1 MQDVFPNSAKTH
13 PRRRIKAGRAV
24 LLTAMILLAA
34 IYMIP
39 LLWMLLTSL
48 KTNKELSM
56 LPIRVFPALPQW
68 ENYKTV
74 FSVVP
79 FANAYKNS
87 LLATLGT
94 VTLVVVT
101 SSMGG
106 YSFAKLEFPGRD
118 AIFSGVLATMM
129 VPFFLLAIPLFYIFR
144 ILGLINTIPGL
155 ILPMG
160 VSAFGTFL
168 MRQNIMSIPTDL
180 VHAARI
186 DGCSEWRIF
195 WQIILPLAKAAIGT
209 LVIFS
214 FIQAWDEFMWALML
228 AQKPEMW
235 TLPLVLRKLE
245 MADQKMYHL
254 QMAGATM
261 AVIPTIIVF
270 TFAQKQIIQSVALS
284 GLKL

>member
-1 MQDVFPNSAKTH
+1 MTGST
-13 PRRRIKAGRAV
+13 RIRLRHKVKPGRV
-24 LLTAMILLAA
+24 ILLAA
-34 IYMIP
+34 MITLAVIYMIP
-39 LLWMLLTSL
+39 LIWMLLTSL
-48 KTNKELSM
+48 KTNKELSL
-56 LPIRVFPALPQW
+56 LPIRMLPAAPQW
-68 ENYKTV
+68 VNYKTV

-79 FANAYKNS
+79 FANAFKTS

-94 VTLVVVT
+94 VVLVVIT

-106 YSFAKLEFPGRD
+106 YSFAKLEYPGRD
-118 AIFSGVLATMM
+118 AIFNCMLATMM

-144 ILGLINTIPGL
+144 ILGLINSIPGL

-168 MRQNIMSIPTDL
+168 MRQNIMAIPTDL

-186 DGCSEWRIF
+186 DGCSEGRIF
-195 WQIILPLAKAAIGT
+195 WQIILPLAKGAIGT
-209 LVIFS
+209 LIIFS
-214 FIQAWDEFMWALML
+214 FIQAWDEFMWALMI
-228 AQKPEMW
+228 AQKPDIW

-270 TFAQKQIIQSVALS
+270 AFAQKQIIQSVALS